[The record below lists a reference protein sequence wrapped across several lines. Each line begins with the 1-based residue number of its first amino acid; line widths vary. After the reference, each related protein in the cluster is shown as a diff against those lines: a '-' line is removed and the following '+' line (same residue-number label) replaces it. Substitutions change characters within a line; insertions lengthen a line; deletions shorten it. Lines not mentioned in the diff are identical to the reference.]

1 MKGKLYSFLLGAF
14 GAFLVNS
21 LSGLNLIYNILQ
33 ICPERNVPVQ
43 KSKLD
48 LDWIGALMS
57 KETLV
62 TALLVG
68 IPLLLIVALQLIRYR
83 KTYMQSFLVLRQKEN
98 HIADLERELLN
109 AQTTMNE
116 NKVDLVLFREITS
129 ILGQTHDFQLVL
141 RSAFSRMLELLSID
155 FGILC
160 LGKSAQIESKICLGT
175 SESLLEVL
183 DNFSKRTIVLEENPQ
198 PLQTVYFADFQK
210 SRDLQAIKQAHSL
223 LGFACKVKSN
233 LVGNFLVGFHETH
246 VYTQAE
252 LDALQ
257 FCADQFAISYEI
269 SKQLLYT
276 QELAQLRQEYMS
288 NVSHELRTPLTT
300 IYGYLNILRSYPQE
314 LLKDQEKD
322 EMFSVMTD
330 ECHRLI
336 RLINNLLLS
345 VQVEQEDFVQRFN
358 PVSISLGQVVSQ
370 ALRFMDRELKI
381 KSIKVVTDIPAD
393 LALIE
398 GNSDLL
404 YQVFQNLIA
413 NSIKFCTKDPK
424 IEIVARDEDQEV
436 VVYVA
441 DNGIGIEE
449 KDLPKIFQ
457 KFYRSQSQA
466 SKRPGLG
473 IGLYLVQKLVALH
486 HGEIRVSSEPN
497 RGTMFIMK
505 FPKIMG
511 RRSLAHQAGS

>member
-1 MKGKLYSFLLGAF
+1 
-14 GAFLVNS
+14 
-21 LSGLNLIYNILQ
+21 
-33 ICPERNVPVQ
+33 
-43 KSKLD
+43 
-48 LDWIGALMS
+48 
-57 KETLV
+57 
-62 TALLVG
+62 
-68 IPLLLIVALQLIRYR
+68 
-83 KTYMQSFLVLRQKEN
+83 
-98 HIADLERELLN
+98 
-109 AQTTMNE
+109 
-116 NKVDLVLFREITS
+116 
-129 ILGQTHDFQLVL
+129 
-141 RSAFSRMLELLSID
+141 
-155 FGILC
+155 
-160 LGKSAQIESKICLGT
+160 
-175 SESLLEVL
+175 
-183 DNFSKRTIVLEENPQ
+183 
-198 PLQTVYFADFQK
+198 
-210 SRDLQAIKQAHSL
+210 
-223 LGFACKVKSN
+223 
-233 LVGNFLVGFHETH
+233 
-246 VYTQAE
+246 
-252 LDALQ
+252 
-257 FCADQFAISYEI
+257 
-269 SKQLLYT
+269 
-276 QELAQLRQEYMS
+276 
-288 NVSHELRTPLTT
+288 
-300 IYGYLNILRSYPQE
+300 
-314 LLKDQEKD
+314 
-322 EMFSVMTD
+322 MTD